1 MDVEQFS
8 DAFLDGSRTRRT
20 RGPNRSSSGRFR
32 GEAGADGFGPAV
44 AMERARE
51 EVEPEPTRATEAAMI
66 AATAL
71 AVVALVVVGMLN
83 RIP

>member
-1 MDVEQFS
+1 
-8 DAFLDGSRTRRT
+8 
-20 RGPNRSSSGRFR
+20 
-32 GEAGADGFGPAV
+32 
-44 AMERARE
+44 MEWARE

>member
-1 MDVEQFS
+1 
-8 DAFLDGSRTRRT
+8 
-20 RGPNRSSSGRFR
+20 
-32 GEAGADGFGPAV
+32 
-44 AMERARE
+44 MERGRE
-51 EVEPEPTRATEAAMI
+51 EVEPEPTRSTEAAMI